1 MSRTIVA
8 FCDTDDVYRE
18 RFVAYLVEHKSGEL
32 TVHAF
37 SVPELFLDT
46 LKKQAF
52 DIAVFGNGFDGAKQ
66 TVIKQGIPL
75 LLLSE
80 TVPGRML
87 NEHAEPAQEER
98 LCTRIFRYQSM
109 EGILHEMQ
117 VLTAGSMESAVSR
130 PEGTRMEIIGVYSP
144 VGHEMQIPFSIVLAE
159 YLSQKKKVL
168 YVNLLKYSGFL
179 ELFGL
184 AGEYD
189 MGDVT
194 LSLRNKRLTPDTFA
208 RSVYQMHG
216 VSYIPPFSN
225 PENLHD
231 FMPEDYFAFLE
242 YVEEKT
248 DYEVLIV
255 DFGDASGHLF
265 KMLRRCTS
273 IYCPVKKGYFFECRM
288 NWFWMC
294 LERGG
299 EEALKERFLTVN
311 LPFSAKHIRGDGDV
325 RRQLLWSEFGDF
337 VRAYVTGGAYESSG

>member
-8 FCDTDDVYRE
+8 FCDSDDMYRE
-18 RFVAYLVEHKSGEL
+18 RFAAYFVEHRQGKF

-46 LKKQAF
+46 LKEQVF
-52 DIAVFGNGFDGAKQ
+52 DIVVLGNGFDGAKQ

-80 TVPGRML
+80 TVPERMMD
-87 NEHAEPAQEER
+87 EHAEPTQEENS
-98 LCTRIFRYQSM
+98 CARIFRYQSM

-117 VLTAGSMESAVSR
+117 VLTAGRTETAESE

-144 VGHEMQIPFSIVLAE
+144 VSHEMQMPFSVVLAE
-159 YLSQKKKVL
+159 YLSQTKKVL

-189 MGDVT
+189 LGDIT

-208 RSVYQMHG
+208 RSVYQMDD
-216 VSYIPPFSN
+216 VNYIPPFGN

-242 YVEEKT
+242 YLEEKT

-255 DFGDASGHLF
+255 DFGDVSEHLV
-265 KMLRRCTS
+265 KMLRRCTC
-273 IYCPVKKGYFFECRM
+273 IYCPVKSGYFFECRM
-288 NWFWMC
+288 NRFWKC

-299 EEALKERFLTVN
+299 EGALKERFLAVN
-311 LPFSAKHIRGDGDV
+311 LPFSAKHIRGGGDV

-337 VRAYVTGGAYESSG
+337 VRAYVMGGGA